1 MDFGIV
7 GNSALV
13 CVGREGLGKGCA
25 MVLAGDGVTLTIVA
39 RGTEVLEATAEEIRN
54 ACGVTMTSIATDIA
68 SEARLE
74 EALAAR
80 PEPDIIVS
88 NAGGHQP
95 AAPAIFPMMIGLP
108 RMFHEGGC
116 ISRVFAKRNNLMGRR
131 LGVFV
136 QEQFVPIHFQEKC
149 GVTA

>member
-13 CVGREGLGKGCA
+13 CPGSEGLGKGCA
-25 MVLAGDGVTLTIVA
+25 MALAGDGVTLTIVA

-54 ACGVTMTSIATDIA
+54 ACGVTVTSIATDIA

-80 PEPDIIVS
+80 PEPDIIVN

-95 AAPAIFPMMIGLP
+95 AISAIFPTMTG
-108 RMFHEGGC
+108 
-116 ISRVFAKRNNLMGRR
+116 SRRWK
-131 LGVFV
+131 
-136 QEQFVPIHFQEKC
+136 PTC
-149 GVTA
+149 